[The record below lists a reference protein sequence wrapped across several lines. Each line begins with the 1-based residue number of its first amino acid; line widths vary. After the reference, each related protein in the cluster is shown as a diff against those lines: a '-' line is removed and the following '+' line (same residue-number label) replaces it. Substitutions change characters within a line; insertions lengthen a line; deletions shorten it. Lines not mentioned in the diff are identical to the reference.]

1 NCLASF
7 REIGCYRDTKK
18 RALPKMLLNKRGKI
32 PNFWQNYDKVLPSII
47 CDCAKEAE
55 RKGYRVFG
63 IQFYGE
69 CWGSHSFIPSHRYR
83 PVRRCIDEQ
92 FKTCAKNGWNSTCTG
107 KNWANFIY
115 KLQQY
120 GWGPRPRAPLLPPL
134 KSPNV
139 ARRGIKNCSFP
150 IDIALAIDASG
161 SVGNRSFQLVREFLK
176 LFTQHF
182 DVSHMVR
189 FACLHYDHFVYKD
202 FSFKDEQF
210 RNRTNLEEKLQNM
223 SYPSGATLT
232 HQALIEVIKFFGI
245 GNGARNASEVRRVA
259 VVLTDGRTYGG
270 KRKLIPP
277 VDYLKKYQHVIIV
290 PIGVGWAVSREELQ
304 VMAGDRRH
312 YVLVDNFDKL
322 ANAMYEVLDL
332 VCTW

>member
-1 NCLASF
+1 
-7 REIGCYRDTKK
+7 
-18 RALPKMLLNKRGKI
+18 
-32 PNFWQNYDKVLPSII
+32 SII

-69 CWGSHSFIPSHRYR
+69 CWGSHSFIPSRRYR

-92 FKTCAKNGWNSTCTG
+92 FKKCAKNGSNTTCTG
-107 KNWANFIY
+107 ENWANFIY
-115 KLQQY
+115 KLQQQIMSS
-120 GWGPRPRAPLLPPL
+120 LPASYRSL
-134 KSPNV
+134 RYNLIDACFGAIFISD
-139 ARRGIKNCSFP
+139 CSFP

-161 SVGNRSFQLVREFLK
+161 SVGDRSFQLVREFLK

-210 RNRTNLEEKLQNM
+210 RNHTNLEEKLQNM

-245 GNGARNASEVRRVA
+245 GNGARNASEVRRVS

-290 PIGVGWAVSREELQ
+290 PIGVGWAVSKEELQ

>member
-1 NCLASF
+1 MFCVQSIQHMSVSKSTQMTLFLNSMYLSLPNAFYRAALKQIMSSFPAS
-7 REIGCYRDTKK
+7 YRSL
-18 RALPKMLLNKRGKI
+18 RYNLIHA
-32 PNFWQNYDKVLPSII
+32 
-47 CDCAKEAE
+47 C
-55 RKGYRVFG
+55 FG
-63 IQFYGE
+63 VI
-69 CWGSHSFIPSHRYR
+69 FIS
-83 PVRRCIDEQ
+83 D
-92 FKTCAKNGWNSTCTG
+92 
-107 KNWANFIY
+107 
-115 KLQQY
+115 
-120 GWGPRPRAPLLPPL
+120 
-134 KSPNV
+134 
-139 ARRGIKNCSFP
+139 CSFP

-277 VDYLKKYQHVIIV
+277 VDYLKVRYIYIYVCVFFFSFLCSFIFIVFCFFFLFVI
-290 PIGVGWAVSREELQ
+290 SL
-304 VMAGDRRH
+304 
-312 YVLVDNFDKL
+312 FL
-322 ANAMYEVLDL
+322 A
-332 VCTW
+332 